1 MTQRWK
7 LTIEYDG
14 SAFCGWQKQDNGLGV
29 QECIERAIASF
40 AAQESVAITAAGRTD
55 AGVHALGQVAH
66 VDIENE
72 ALDEKAM
79 RDATNFHL
87 RPHAISIV
95 RARRV
100 APDFSARMSA
110 IHRVYCY
117 RLLCGRWAPPVLERG
132 RLWHVGHKLD
142 VAAMN
147 AAAKHLVGQHDFT
160 TFRDSECQAKSPVRS
175 LTRLEVVENTAT
187 LGSGQALEL
196 WAEGRSFLHH
206 QIRNITGTLKLVGE
220 GKWQPDDVKAALQAR
235 DRRAGGPTAPP
246 DGLYFMRVDYDD
258 PVTDALDSLL

>member
-7 LTIEYDG
+7 LTIEYEG
-14 SAFCGWQKQDNGLGV
+14 SGFCGWQKQDNALGV
-29 QECIERAIASF
+29 QECLERAITAF
-40 AAQESVAITAAGRTD
+40 AGQDRVDTTAAGRTD
-55 AGVHALGQVAH
+55 AGVHALGQVVH
-66 VDIENE
+66 VDIHNDTI
-72 ALDEKAM
+72 DEKAM

-87 RPHAISIV
+87 RPHAISVV
-95 RARRV
+95 RVLRV
-100 APDFSARMSA
+100 EADFSARMSA
-110 IHRVYCY
+110 RHRVYCY

-132 RLWHVGHKLD
+132 RLWHVGRRLD
-142 VAAMN
+142 VSAMN

-160 TFRDSECQAKSPVRS
+160 TFRDSECQAKSPMRS

-187 LGSGQALEL
+187 LGDGQALEI
-196 WAEGRSFLHH
+196 WAEGKSFLHH

-220 GKWQPDDVKAALQAR
+220 GKWTPDDVKAALDAR

-258 PVTDALDSLL
+258 PFMDALDSLL